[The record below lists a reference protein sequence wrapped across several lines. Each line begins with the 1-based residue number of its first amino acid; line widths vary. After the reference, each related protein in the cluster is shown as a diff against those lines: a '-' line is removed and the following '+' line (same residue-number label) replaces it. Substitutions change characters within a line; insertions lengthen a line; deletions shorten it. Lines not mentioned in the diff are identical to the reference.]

1 MTPERWQEV
10 KKVLAAALEREAGER
25 AAYLDQVCTDASL
38 RGEVESLIAAH
49 EQAGRSFME
58 QPAVEGGELP
68 GEGGWVHLL
77 GQTISHYRILE
88 KLGGGGMG
96 VVYKAEDT
104 KLHRSV
110 ALKFLPEELARDHQA
125 LARFQREAQA
135 ASALNHPHICTIY
148 AIDESEGRPFIAME
162 YLDGQTLKH
171 RMGGK
176 PVEAKQLLAWGMQ
189 VADALEA
196 THAKGIIH
204 RDIKPANIFITERGQ
219 AKVLDFGLAKLL
231 RPASDATL
239 TKTLTAVPAVMGT
252 LPYMA
257 PEQLR
262 GEKVDARTDIYE
274 LGVVLYEMAAGRLPF
289 EATLPTALAADI
301 QHQAPVPPRRVSSEI
316 SPKLEDII
324 LKSLEKDPDRRYQS
338 AKELEVDL
346 RRLAT
351 STAAAAEKS
360 IAVLYFENLSGAKED
375 EYFRDG
381 MSEDIITELANIGDL
396 RVFPRSAMLAYRD
409 KPVSE
414 SQVGQQLNAGYVLGG
429 SLRRAG
435 NRLRITAQLVGT
447 RAGHTL
453 WAKRYDRQLEDVFAI
468 QDEIAQSIAQALQ
481 VVLTEKE
488 KRAIVKAPTA
498 DVQAYDIYLRGRQ
511 YFYQWNRKSL
521 EIARQMFARAAAM
534 DPGYARA
541 YAGVADC
548 CSALYQWWEASEA
561 NLKEADAASRK
572 ALELDPE
579 LAEAHVSR
587 GIAMALN
594 ERYDEAAKE
603 FETAIRL
610 SPNLFDAYYFYARA
624 RFAQGKLE
632 EAAQLFEQA
641 CVVNPEDYQS
651 PSLVAQVYHG
661 LGRKAEAEASYR
673 RAQQVAEKHLELN
686 PDDARALYFG
696 GANLAQLGQLDRALE
711 WTRRALAADPEDPGM
726 LYNVAC
732 NYALLGRS
740 EEAVDCLEK
749 AVKNGLRDKRWIA
762 HDSDL
767 DSLRSLPRFQALLAR
782 L

>member
-1 MTPERWQEV
+1 VTPERWQEV

-25 AAYLDQVCTDASL
+25 AAYLDQVCTNPSL

-58 QPAVEGGELP
+58 SPVAEGGVMPAESGFFP
-68 GEGGWVHLL
+68 MI

-135 ASALNHPHICTIY
+135 ASALNHPNICTIY
-148 AIDESEGRPFIAME
+148 DIDESEGQPFIAME
-162 YLDGQTLKH
+162 FLDGQTLKH
-171 RMGGK
+171 HIGGK
-176 PVEAKQLLAWGMQ
+176 PVETKQLLEWGMQ

-196 THAKGIIH
+196 AHHKGIIH
-204 RDIKPANIFITERGQ
+204 RDIKPANIFITERDR

-231 RPASDATL
+231 RPMSDATK
-239 TKTLTAVPAVMGT
+239 TETLTAVPTVMGT

-262 GEKVDARTDIYE
+262 GEEVDARADLYA
-274 LGVVLYEMAAGRLPF
+274 LGVVLYEMATGRRPF
-289 EATLPTALAADI
+289 EAALPTALAADI
-301 QHQAPVPPRRVSSEI
+301 QHRAPVPPRRVI
-316 SPKLEDII
+316 PGLSPKLEDII

-338 AKELEVDL
+338 AKELGVDL

-351 STAAAAEKS
+351 STAATAEKS

-498 DVQAYDIYLRGRQ
+498 DVQAYDFYLRGRQ

-521 EIARQMFARAAAM
+521 EFARQMFARAAGI

-548 CSALYQWWEASEA
+548 CSTLYQFWEASEA
-561 NLKEADAASRK
+561 NLKEADEASRK

-587 GIAMALN
+587 GIAVALN
-594 ERYDEAAKE
+594 ERYDEAEKE

-610 SPNLFDAYYFYARA
+610 NPNLYEAYYFYGRA
-624 RFAQGKLE
+624 RFAEGKLE

-641 CVVNPEDYQS
+641 SRVNPDDYNA
-651 PSLVAQVYHG
+651 PGLLPQVYDSLG
-661 LGRKAEAEASYR
+661 LKAEADAARR
-673 RAQQVAEKHLELN
+673 RALQAAEKHLELH
-686 PDDARALYFG
+686 PDDGRALSS
-696 GANLAQLGQLDRALE
+696 GACALARLGQTDRALE
-711 WTRRALAADPEDPGM
+711 WTQRALAADPEDPGM

-749 AVKNGLRDKRWIA
+749 AVKNGLRDKRWIE
-762 HDSDL
+762 HDSEL
-767 DSLRSLPRFQALLAR
+767 DSLRSNPRFQALLAG